1 MTLKLSIYIPN
12 ANYGGAQKVIINLI
26 QEFSKENISID
37 LLLGKAEGIYLD
49 QIPKN
54 INIVNL
60 DSSRLIKTLPKLVN
74 YLKKQ
79 KPDVLMSTPAVA
91 NVVAAMAKK
100 LSGISTKLILREAI
114 HYSTEKDNVSFRKQP
129 TFWIALRLVP
139 LVYPWADKIIAV
151 NPKIAEDIAKVTN
164 ISSELI
170 YPINNPT
177 ITPTVL
183 KKAKEPITET
193 WFQEIDRDKN
203 YIILGV
209 GRLANQ
215 KDFPTLIKA
224 FSIIRKQY
232 QAKLI
237 ILGEGEDR
245 SQLESLIS
253 DLNLTTDVILPGFIS
268 NPYAYMAKAS
278 IFVLS
283 SAWEGS
289 PNTLVEAMACGTPVA
304 STDCLSGPR
313 EILEN
318 GKYGK
323 LVEVGDYEAL
333 ADAIIQ
339 TLISENDIESLKVRA
354 KDFSVEK
361 IAQEYLRILLKK

>member
-1 MTLKLSIYIPN
+1 MNQKIVIFIPN

-26 QEFSKENISID
+26 QEFSKQNICID
-37 LLLGKAEGIYLD
+37 LLLGKAEGIYLS

-91 NVVAAMAKK
+91 NVVAAIAKK
-100 LSGISTKLILREAI
+100 LSGVSTKLILREAI
-114 HYSTEKDNVSFRKQP
+114 HYSTEKANVSFRKQP

-151 NPKIAEDIAKVTN
+151 NPKVAEDIAKVTK
-164 ISSELI
+164 ISSDKI

-177 ITPTVL
+177 ITLTIL
-183 KKAKEPITET
+183 KKVKEPIEES
-193 WFQEIDRDKN
+193 WFQEINLEKN
-203 YIILGV
+203 YLILGV

-215 KDFPTLIKA
+215 KDFLTLIKA
-224 FSIIRKQY
+224 FSIIRKQS

-237 ILGEGEDR
+237 ILGEGENR
-245 SQLESLIS
+245 KQLESLIS

-278 IFVLS
+278 VFVLS

-289 PNTLVEAMACGTPVA
+289 PNTLIEAMACGTPVV

-323 LVEVGDYEAL
+323 LVKVGDYEAL
-333 ADAIIQ
+333 AEAIIQ
-339 TLISENDIESLKVRA
+339 TLNSENNRNALKERA
-354 KDFSVEK
+354 KDFSVSD
-361 IAQEYLRILLKK
+361 IAKEYLQVLLGN

>member
-1 MTLKLSIYIPN
+1 MAKTIAIFIPN

-26 QEFSKENISID
+26 QEFSKQDISID
-37 LLLGKAEGIYLD
+37 LLLGKAEGIYFN
-49 QIPKN
+49 QIPKT
-54 INIVNL
+54 INIVDL
-60 DSSRLIKTLPKLVN
+60 DSSRLIKTLPKLID
-74 YLKKQ
+74 YLKKN

-91 NVVAAMAKK
+91 NVIAAIAQKI
-100 LSGISTKLILREAI
+100 SGISTKLILREAI
-114 HYSTEKDNVSFRKQP
+114 HYSTETANVSFKKQP

-139 LVYPWADKIIAV
+139 LLYPWADKIIAV
-151 NPKIAEDIAKVTN
+151 NPKVAEDIAKVTN
-164 ISSELI
+164 ISSDKI

-177 ITPTVL
+177 ITLNVL
-183 KKAKEPITET
+183 EKSKEPIQES
-193 WFQEIDRDKN
+193 WFQEINRDKN

-215 KDFPTLIKA
+215 KDFPTLIKGFA
-224 FSIIRKQY
+224 MMRKQY

-237 ILGEGEDR
+237 ILGEGENR
-245 SQLESLIS
+245 YQLESLIS
-253 DLNLTTDVILPGFIS
+253 DLNLTTDVIMPGFVS

-278 IFVLS
+278 VFVLS
-283 SAWEGS
+283 SVWEGS
-289 PNTLVEAMACGTPVA
+289 PNTLIEAMACGTPVV

-323 LVEVGDYEAL
+323 LVKVRDYEAL

-339 TLISENDIESLKVRA
+339 TLTSENNRDFLRERA
-354 KDFSVEK
+354 KDFSVSD
-361 IAQEYLRILLKK
+361 IAQEYLQVLLRN